1 MARRQKAAEGTYET
15 GFPRHAFGFTAAKI
29 EQARRLVA
37 EGKIELDP
45 YGRATWRDS
54 AEGSPR
60 GLALVVNQTAGSAVF
75 YYVGTGDKGR
85 TVRLRIG
92 DADTVHLDEARKAVG
107 RIRFDKSAAAHLAPR
122 PAASAQGDE
131 AKGERTV
138 GKTFP
143 SYIDAA
149 EAGTFSLGRR
159 NAPITDRTAKGY
171 RSCYEA
177 TLSAYAD
184 CSLTWLAENVVRL
197 HRELGHPSG
206 AGKDRKMG
214 RPYQANRMLQLARS
228 LFTFASREGWW
239 SAPNPC
245 VDPATGGMVAKF
257 AEHHRDRIL
266 SDAEEARLVTALLAE
281 EPLWRDLF
289 TLALLTGRRMSAV
302 CRMRWG
308 DVDLGRR
315 LWVVPREDMKGR
327 KAAHGV
333 PLDSDAIAL
342 LKSRK
347 ATAGESELVFPAPR
361 QPGPVA
367 TWKNAWARVRDAAG
381 VGGSDRS
388 RRVRP
393 HDLRRSW
400 GSRLIEAG
408 ASTVTVNTLLGNS
421 PSSVSMTAKTYM
433 HVPDAVQAEA
443 IAAAYDRRKARLL
456 QTNRAKA
463 RAKKA
468 SPTPGRRRAK

>member
-75 YYVGTGDKGR
+75 YYIGPGPGGR
-85 TVRLRIG
+85 TVRKAIG
-92 DADTVHLDEARKAVG
+92 DADSINLDEARKAVG

-122 PAASAQGDE
+122 PAASAQGGE

-138 GKTFP
+138 GKTFS

-171 RSCYEA
+171 RDCYAA
-177 TLSAYAD
+177 TLKAHGDRPLS
-184 CSLTWLAENVVRL
+184 WLAENVVRL
-197 HRELGHPSG
+197 HREMGSASG
-206 AGKDRKMG
+206 TGKDRKPG

-228 LFTFASREGWW
+228 IFAFAAREGWW
-239 SAPNPC
+239 TAPNPC
-245 VDPATGGMVAKF
+245 VDPATGGMIAKH
-257 AEHHRDRIL
+257 AEHHRIRIL
-266 SDAEEARLVTALLAE
+266 KDEEETRLGTALLAE
-281 EPLWRDLF
+281 APLWRDLF
-289 TLALLTGRRMSAV
+289 GLALLTGRRMSAV

-315 LWVVPREDMKGR
+315 LWVAPREEMKGR

-333 PLDSDAIAL
+333 PLDADAVAL
-342 LKSRK
+342 LKKRM
-347 ATAGESELVFPAPR
+347 ATAGESEWVFPAVR
-361 QPGPVA
+361 SPGPVA
-367 TWKNAWARVRDAAG
+367 SWKTAWGRIRDAAG
-381 VGGSDRS
+381 LGGKDRS

-408 ASTVTVNTLLGNS
+408 APTVTVNTLLGNS

-443 IAAAYDRRKARLL
+443 IAGAYRRRQARQSKARPTGEKKPRGRRKKSDA
-456 QTNRAKA
+456 A
-463 RAKKA
+463 
-468 SPTPGRRRAK
+468 P